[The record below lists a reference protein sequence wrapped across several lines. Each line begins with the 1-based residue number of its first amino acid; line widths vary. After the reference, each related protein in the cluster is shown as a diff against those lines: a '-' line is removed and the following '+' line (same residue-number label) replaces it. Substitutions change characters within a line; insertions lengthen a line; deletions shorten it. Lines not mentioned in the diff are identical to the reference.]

1 MPWYGLVKCELRD
14 GLWPVLPDC
23 AFWIPANCSHRSFVS
38 EQAKFCLLYLDEKSE
53 VLPNVSCFVTLT
65 PLVREMVWHMANVR
79 PDYESASADGKIA
92 TALIGQLACMEVGH
106 FSVSMPNNPR
116 LRQIA
121 ECLLQDP
128 ASRRTVGEWANI
140 IATSEKTLGR
150 LVRRETGMS
159 FVQWRQQLQLVVA
172 IQMLKGGST
181 VQQVADALGYAST
194 NAFGTMFKNIV
205 GNLPAITPFLVV
217 ASGDAWQKAL
227 RMSGGSLTDLGQK
240 VEKAPFPYRKS
251 ECRMKRNS
259 VATSFCPDREF
270 ICPNPVGYSLCTASM
285 IVHRSYWLDLRCF
298 FTLLISRRVV

>member
-1 MPWYGLVKCELRD
+1 MRQIIPQSSQNSTATRLVDSASFDPDVFDASVVGCTVDFRVGEQWLPMHQHRRGQLLMPWYGLVKCELRD

-23 AFWIPANCSHRSFVS
+23 AFSITANCSHRSFVS

-140 IATSEKTLGR
+140 IATSEKNSRSPGPQRNGYVIRPMASAIAAGR
-150 LVRRETGMS
+150 SHSNAE
-159 FVQWRQQLQLVVA
+159 
-172 IQMLKGGST
+172 GGIDCS
-181 VQQVADALGYAST
+181 A
-194 NAFGTMFKNIV
+194 
-205 GNLPAITPFLVV
+205 
-217 ASGDAWQKAL
+217 
-227 RMSGGSLTDLGQK
+227 
-240 VEKAPFPYRKS
+240 
-251 ECRMKRNS
+251 
-259 VATSFCPDREF
+259 
-270 ICPNPVGYSLCTASM
+270 
-285 IVHRSYWLDLRCF
+285 
-298 FTLLISRRVV
+298 SRRRPRVCIDKCLRHHV

>member
-1 MPWYGLVKCELRD
+1 MGTHLVESASFDPDVFDASVVGCTVDFRVGEQWLPMHQHRRGQLLMTWYGLVKCELKD

-38 EQAKFCLLYLDEKSE
+38 EQAKFCLLYLNEKSE
-53 VLPNVSCFVTLT
+53 ALPNVSCFVTLT

-79 PDYESASADGKIA
+79 PDYEPASADGKIA

-205 GNLPAITPFLVV
+205 GNSPGNYAVSRGSERRRV
-217 ASGDAWQKAL
+217 AEGRF
-227 RMSGGSLTDLGQK
+227 RMSGGNLTGPRSCHPTLIENLRK
-240 VEKAPFPYRKS
+240 PPFLTV
-251 ECRMKRNS
+251 N
-259 VATSFCPDREF
+259 
-270 ICPNPVGYSLCTASM
+270 PNGE
-285 IVHRSYWLDLRCF
+285 
-298 FTLLISRRVV
+298 